1 LRMRDWIPATRQTTT
16 YLGVAVIAIIWGG
29 IYFLSNQEH
38 ERAYWDAA
46 RQGNN
51 LTRVL
56 EQYVRHVVRET
67 DSQLLA
73 LRRSYQKD
81 PEHFDIAG
89 WVADTQSQGDL
100 TLLFGIIGVDG
111 FVKKSSVGTPPSTI
125 YVGDRAHFIFQRDA
139 STDQLYISTP
149 ITGRFTKRWKIEF
162 ARRLSK
168 PDGSFDG
175 AVVSSL
181 DVAELERFFSSLD
194 IGHDGI
200 VSLVGSD
207 GVIRAQ
213 GGPDPTRTL
222 AGTSVAD
229 SLLFRVL
236 RDQPAGTYWN
246 DAAGRLPRDGVG
258 RLMSYR
264 TIPGL
269 PLIAVVGLA
278 KQEVFEQAN
287 ATLRKY
293 TVAGAVL
300 SIIVLMVMA
309 LGTLRQTKILTTTA
323 ELQRSK
329 QSAEQSNLLLHTALA
344 NIAHGLCVFDR
355 DQRLVTCNKRYREM
369 YGVTDDLAKPGT
381 ELRSILEARVSG
393 KMPSDDAE
401 RYILTRLKKI
411 TEGHPSYVEN
421 ELNDGRIYAVNHQPM
436 LDGGWVATHIDITAQ
451 RRAERSLDETKR
463 FLDSIIES
471 IPVGV
476 VVKDAE
482 TRRYVLV
489 NRTFEKMLGL
499 PRSRLL
505 RRTVFDIHGAKE
517 AELIDNADTESLRDS
532 DRISYKEIDIDIPL
546 RGMRTQATNRIVI
559 KNDQGGSK
567 YLIAVIEDVT
577 ERKKAE
583 QRIAFMAHHDAL
595 TGLANRAALVQ
606 RIDEAAAR
614 QRRSGEPFTLLL
626 LDLDRFKQV
635 NDTLG
640 HLAGDALLTETAGRL
655 RSLLRE
661 TDVLARLGGDEF
673 AIIQGGGTNRHEAA
687 MSLAERIIAMIGTPF
702 HFDGNDITIG
712 ASIGIALAPEHESNS
727 DTLLKMADLALYR
740 AKSAGRN
747 GYCFFDPEMSKVA
760 SARHEIEND
769 LRRAIQQNE
778 LKLHYQPIIDA
789 KTQKICSVEAL
800 VRWQHPTKG
809 LILPDLFVPLA
820 EETGLIAQIGEWVLL
835 TACRQAA
842 TWPADVKVAVNLS
855 LVQFGKTNLADVVM
869 RALIDSGLRPE
880 RLELEITETALI
892 ESAAQCLPALRQF
905 KNFGITIVLD
915 DFGTGYS
922 SLSQLVMFPFDK
934 IKIDK
939 SFIQN
944 LTKRAD
950 CAAIISATLTLA
962 QSLSIETTAEGIETV
977 EQSRLLR
984 LAGVTSLQGYLFQRP
999 VPASELNFDGV
1010 YGSAMMENAA

>member
-1 LRMRDWIPATRQTTT
+1 MRDWIPAIRQTTT
-16 YLGVAVIAIIWGG
+16 YLGAAVIAIIWGG

-81 PEHFDIAG
+81 PEHFDIAR

-100 TLLFGIIGVDG
+100 TLLFGIIGADG
-111 FVKKSSVGTPPSTI
+111 FVKKSSVGTPPATI
-125 YVGDRAHFIFQRDA
+125 YVGDRAHFTFQRDA

-168 PDGSFDG
+168 PDGSFEG
-175 AVVSSL
+175 VVVSSL

-246 DAAGRLPRDGVG
+246 DAVGRTPRDGIV

-293 TVAGAVL
+293 TVTGTLL
-300 SIIVLMVMA
+300 SVIVLMVMA
-309 LGTLRQTKILTTTA
+309 LGTLRQAKILTTTA

-344 NIAHGLCVFDR
+344 NMAHGLCVFDR

-369 YGVTDDLAKPGT
+369 YGVTDELAEPGT
-381 ELRSILEARVSG
+381 GLRTILEARVSG
-393 KMPSDDAE
+393 KMPPEDAV
-401 RYILTRLKKI
+401 RYVLTRLKKI
-411 TEGHPSYVEN
+411 TEGRPSYVEN
-421 ELNDGRIYAVNHQPM
+421 EQNDGRIYAVNHQPM
-436 LDGGWVATHIDITAQ
+436 LDGGWVATHIDVTAQ
-451 RRAERSLDETKR
+451 RGAERALDQTKR

-476 VVKDAE
+476 IVKDAE

-489 NRTFEKMLGL
+489 NRTFETMLGL
-499 PRSRLL
+499 SRSNLL
-505 RRTVFDIHGAKE
+505 GHTVFDIHNAKD
-517 AELIDNADTESLRDS
+517 AKLIDDADTECLRDG
-532 DRISYKEIDIDIPL
+532 DRVSYDEIELDTPL

-559 KNDQGGSK
+559 RDNQGGSK
-567 YLIAVIEDVT
+567 YLLAVIEDVT

-614 QRRSGEPFTLLL
+614 QRRSAEPFTVLL

-640 HLAGDALLTETAGRL
+640 HLAGDALLTEVAGRL
-655 RSLLRE
+655 KSLLRE

-673 AIIQGGGTNRHEAA
+673 AIIQAGETNQHEAA
-687 MSLAERIIAMIGTPF
+687 RSLAERTIEMIGRPF
-702 HFDGNDITIG
+702 HVDGGDITIG
-712 ASIGIALAPEHESNS
+712 TSIGIALAAEHESNS

-869 RALIDSGLRPE
+869 RALVDSGLRPE

-892 ESAAQCLPALRQF
+892 ESAAQCLPVLRQF

-922 SLSQLVMFPFDK
+922 SLSQLAMFPFDK

-962 QSLSIETTAEGIETV
+962 QNLSIETTAEGIETV

>member
-1 LRMRDWIPATRQTTT
+1 
-16 YLGVAVIAIIWGG
+16 
-29 IYFLSNQEH
+29 
-38 ERAYWDAA
+38 
-46 RQGNN
+46 
-51 LTRVL
+51 
-56 EQYVRHVVRET
+56 
-67 DSQLLA
+67 
-73 LRRSYQKD
+73 
-81 PEHFDIAG
+81 
-89 WVADTQSQGDL
+89 
-100 TLLFGIIGVDG
+100 
-111 FVKKSSVGTPPSTI
+111 
-125 YVGDRAHFIFQRDA
+125 
-139 STDQLYISTP
+139 
-149 ITGRFTKRWKIEF
+149 
-162 ARRLSK
+162 
-168 PDGSFDG
+168 
-175 AVVSSL
+175 
-181 DVAELERFFSSLD
+181 
-194 IGHDGI
+194 
-200 VSLVGSD
+200 
-207 GVIRAQ
+207 
-213 GGPDPTRTL
+213 
-222 AGTSVAD
+222 
-229 SLLFRVL
+229 
-236 RDQPAGTYWN
+236 
-246 DAAGRLPRDGVG
+246 
-258 RLMSYR
+258 
-264 TIPGL
+264 
-269 PLIAVVGLA
+269 
-278 KQEVFEQAN
+278 
-287 ATLRKY
+287 
-293 TVAGAVL
+293 
-300 SIIVLMVMA
+300 VLMVMV

-436 LDGGWVATHIDITAQ
+436 LDGGWVATHIDVTAQ

-559 KNDQGGSK
+559 KNDQGGPK

-869 RALIDSGLRPE
+869 RALVDSGLRPE

>member
-1 LRMRDWIPATRQTTT
+1 MSNWFPAIRQTTT
-16 YLGVAVIAIIWGG
+16 SLGVAVIAIIWGG
-29 IYFLSNQEH
+29 IYFLAHQEH

-81 PEHFDIAG
+81 SEHFDITR
-89 WVADTQSQGDL
+89 WVADTQSQGNL
-100 TLLFGIIGVDG
+100 TLLFGIIGADG
-111 FVKKSSVGTPPSTI
+111 FVKRSSIGTPPSTL

-149 ITGRFTKRWKIEF
+149 VTGHVTKRWKIEF
-162 ARRLSK
+162 ARRLTG

-181 DVAELERFFSSLD
+181 DVVELERFFSSLD

-213 GGPDPTRTL
+213 GGPDPTTLIL
-222 AGTSVAD
+222 AGTSVAN
-229 SLLFRVL
+229 SLLFGEL
-236 RDQPAGTYWN
+236 RGHSAGAYWN
-246 DAAGRLPRDGVG
+246 DATGGTPRDGIV

-264 TIPGL
+264 TISGL

-278 KQEVFEQAN
+278 RQEVFKQAN

-293 TVAGAVL
+293 VAAGAVL
-300 SIIVLMVMA
+300 SAIVLMVMA
-309 LGTLRQTKILTTTA
+309 LGTLRQAQILAATA

-329 QSAEQSNLLLHTALA
+329 QSAEQSNTLLHTALT
-344 NIAHGLCVFDR
+344 NIAHGLCVFDG
-355 DQRLVTCNKRYREM
+355 DQRLVACNKRYREM
-369 YGVTDDLAKPGT
+369 YGVTDELAEPGT
-381 ELRSILEARVSG
+381 GWRTILEARVSG
-393 KMPSDDAE
+393 KMPLEDAGE
-401 RYILTRLKKI
+401 YILSRLKKI
-411 TEGHPSYVEN
+411 TEGSPSYVEN
-421 ELNDGRIYAVNHQPM
+421 EQRNGRIYAVNHQPM
-436 LDGGWVATHIDITAQ
+436 QDGGWVATHVDITAQ
-451 RRAERSLDETKR
+451 RRAERALGETKR

-476 VVKDAE
+476 IVKDAE
-482 TRRYVLV
+482 TLRYVLV
-489 NRTFEKMLGL
+489 NRTFESMLGW
-499 PRSRLL
+499 SRGDLL
-505 RRTVFDIHGAKE
+505 GRTVFDVHNAKD
-517 AELIDNADTESLRDS
+517 AKLIDDADKECLWEG
-532 DRISYKEIDIDIPL
+532 DRVTYDEIDLDTPL
-546 RGMRTQATNRIVI
+546 RGMRIQATNRIVI
-559 KNDQGGSK
+559 RDDHGASK
-567 YLIAVIEDVT
+567 YLLAVIEDVT
-577 ERKKAE
+577 ERKKSE

-614 QRRSGEPFTLLL
+614 QRRNAEPFTVLL

-640 HLAGDALLTETAGRL
+640 HLAGDALLTEVAGRL
-655 RSLLRE
+655 KSLLRE

-673 AIIQGGGTNRHEAA
+673 AIIQADETNQHEAA
-687 MSLAERIIAMIGTPF
+687 MSLAERIIGMIGKPF
-702 HFDGNDITIG
+702 HVEGGEIIIG
-712 ASIGIALAPEHESNS
+712 TSIGIALASDHESNS

-760 SARHEIEND
+760 DARHEIEND

-820 EETGLIAQIGEWVLL
+820 EETGLIAQIGEWVLR

-842 TWPADVKVAVNLS
+842 TWPADVKLAVNLS

-869 RALIDSGLRPE
+869 RALVDSGLRPE

-905 KNFGITIVLD
+905 KSFGITIVLD

-922 SLSQLVMFPFDK
+922 SLSQLAMFPFDK

-999 VPASELNFDGV
+999 VPASEIDFDGV
-1010 YGSAMMENAA
+1010 YGSAMMEDAA

>member
-1 LRMRDWIPATRQTTT
+1 MRDWIPATRQTTT

-162 ARRLSK
+162 ARRLNK

-213 GGPDPTRTL
+213 GGPNPTRTL

-236 RDQPAGTYWN
+236 RHQPAGTYWN
-246 DAAGRLPRDGVG
+246 DADGRAPRDGVG

-300 SIIVLMVMA
+300 SIIVLMVMV

-436 LDGGWVATHIDITAQ
+436 LDGGWVATHIDVTAQ

-489 NRTFEKMLGL
+489 NRTFEQMLGL

-532 DRISYKEIDIDIPL
+532 DRISYKEIDVDIPL

-559 KNDQGGSK
+559 KNDQGGPK

-869 RALIDSGLRPE
+869 RALVDSGLRPE

-1010 YGSAMMENAA
+1010 YGSAMVENAA

>member
-1 LRMRDWIPATRQTTT
+1 MRDWIPATRQTTT

-29 IYFLSNQEH
+29 IYFLSNQDH

-139 STDQLYISTP
+139 STDQLYVSTP

-559 KNDQGGSK
+559 KNDQGGPK

-869 RALIDSGLRPE
+869 RALVDSGLRPE

>member
-1 LRMRDWIPATRQTTT
+1 MRDWIPATRQTTT

-29 IYFLSNQEH
+29 IYFLSNQDH

-100 TLLFGIIGVDG
+100 TLLFGISGVDG

-139 STDQLYISTP
+139 STDQLYVSTP

-559 KNDQGGSK
+559 KNDQGGPK

-869 RALIDSGLRPE
+869 RALVDSGLRPE

>member
-29 IYFLSNQEH
+29 IYFLSNQDH

-139 STDQLYISTP
+139 STDQLYVSTP

-436 LDGGWVATHIDITAQ
+436 LDGGWVATHIDVTAQ

-532 DRISYKEIDIDIPL
+532 DRISYKEIDVDIPL

-559 KNDQGGSK
+559 KNDQGGPK

-869 RALIDSGLRPE
+869 RALVDSGLRPE

-1010 YGSAMMENAA
+1010 YGSAMVENAA

>member
-1 LRMRDWIPATRQTTT
+1 MHDWIPAIRQTTT
-16 YLGVAVIAIIWGG
+16 YLGAAVIIIIWGG

-38 ERAYWDAA
+38 ERAYWDAT

-56 EQYVRHVVRET
+56 DEYVSHVVRET

-81 PEHFDIAG
+81 PEHFDIAR
-89 WVADTQSQGDL
+89 WATDAQPQGGL

-111 FVKKSSVGTPPSTI
+111 FVKQSTIGTPPSTI
-125 YVGDRAHFIFQRDA
+125 YVGDRDHFKFQRDT

-149 ITGRFTKRWKIEF
+149 LTGRFTKRWKIEF
-162 ARRLSK
+162 ARRLNR

-175 AVVSSL
+175 VIVSSL
-181 DVAELERFFSSLD
+181 DVAELEKFFSSLD
-194 IGHDGI
+194 LGHDGI

-207 GVIRAQ
+207 GLIRAQ
-213 GGPDPTRTL
+213 GGPDPTTRTR
-222 AGTSVAD
+222 AGMSVAD
-229 SLLFRVL
+229 SLLFRAL
-236 RDQPAGTYWN
+236 RDQPAGTYWT
-246 DAAGRLPRDGVG
+246 DADGRTTRHGVQ

-264 TIPGL
+264 AISGL
-269 PLIAVVGLA
+269 PLIAVVGVP

-293 TVAGAVL
+293 AITGALL
-300 SIIVLMVMA
+300 SVIVLIVIV
-309 LGTLRQTKILTTTA
+309 LGTLRQAQILAAAA

-344 NIAHGLCVFDR
+344 NMAHGLCVFDR

-369 YGVTDDLAKPGT
+369 YGLTDALAEPGT
-381 ELRSILEARVSG
+381 KLRTILEARVSG
-393 KMPSDDAE
+393 KMLPEGAE
-401 RYILTRLKKI
+401 QNILRRLKKI
-411 TEGHPSYVEN
+411 TDGRPSYVET
-421 ELNDGRIYAVNHQPM
+421 EQNDGRIYAINHQPM
-436 LDGGWVATHIDITAQ
+436 LGGGWVATHIDVTAQ

-476 VVKDAE
+476 IVKDAE

-489 NRTFEKMLGL
+489 NRTFETMLGW
-499 PRSRLL
+499 SRNNLL
-505 RRTVFDIHGAKE
+505 GCTVFDVHDAKD
-517 AELIDNADTESLRDS
+517 AKLIDDADRECIRDGEHV
-532 DRISYKEIDIDIPL
+532 SYDEIELDTPL

-559 KNDQGGSK
+559 KDEHGASK
-567 YLIAVIEDVT
+567 YLLAVIEDVT
-577 ERKKAE
+577 ERKRAE

-614 QRRSGEPFTLLL
+614 QRRSAEPFTVLL

-640 HLAGDALLTETAGRL
+640 HLAGDALLTEVAGRL
-655 RSLLRE
+655 KSLLRE

-673 AIIQGGGTNRHEAA
+673 AIIQAGETNQHEAA
-687 MSLAERIIAMIGTPF
+687 MSLAERIIGLIGKPF
-702 HFDGNDITIG
+702 HIDGGEITIG
-712 ASIGIALAPEHESNS
+712 TSIGIALASDQESNS
-727 DTLLKMADLALYR
+727 DALLKMADLALYR

-760 SARHEIEND
+760 DARHEIESD
-769 LRRAIQQNE
+769 LRRALQQNE
-778 LKLHYQPIIDA
+778 LKLYYQPVIDA

-820 EETGLIAQIGEWVLL
+820 EETGLIAQIGEWVLH

-842 TWPADVKVAVNLS
+842 TWPTEVKVAINLS
-855 LVQFGKTNLADVVM
+855 LVQFGKTNLPDVVM
-869 RALIDSGLRPE
+869 RALVDSGLRPE

-892 ESAAQCLPALRQF
+892 ESAAQCLPALRQL
-905 KNFGITIVLD
+905 KSFGITIVLD

-962 QSLSIETTAEGIETV
+962 HSLSIETTAEGVETAD
-977 EQSRLLR
+977 QCRLLR
-984 LAGVTSLQGYLFQRP
+984 LAGVTSLQGYLFKRP
-999 VPASELNFDGV
+999 VPASEIDFDGV
-1010 YGSAMMENAA
+1010 YGSPTMEDAA

>member
-1 LRMRDWIPATRQTTT
+1 
-16 YLGVAVIAIIWGG
+16 
-29 IYFLSNQEH
+29 
-38 ERAYWDAA
+38 
-46 RQGNN
+46 
-51 LTRVL
+51 
-56 EQYVRHVVRET
+56 
-67 DSQLLA
+67 
-73 LRRSYQKD
+73 
-81 PEHFDIAG
+81 
-89 WVADTQSQGDL
+89 
-100 TLLFGIIGVDG
+100 
-111 FVKKSSVGTPPSTI
+111 
-125 YVGDRAHFIFQRDA
+125 
-139 STDQLYISTP
+139 
-149 ITGRFTKRWKIEF
+149 
-162 ARRLSK
+162 
-168 PDGSFDG
+168 
-175 AVVSSL
+175 
-181 DVAELERFFSSLD
+181 
-194 IGHDGI
+194 
-200 VSLVGSD
+200 
-207 GVIRAQ
+207 
-213 GGPDPTRTL
+213 
-222 AGTSVAD
+222 
-229 SLLFRVL
+229 
-236 RDQPAGTYWN
+236 
-246 DAAGRLPRDGVG
+246 
-258 RLMSYR
+258 MSYR

-287 ATLRKY
+287 ATLRNY
-293 TVAGAVL
+293 AVTGALL
-300 SIIVLMVMA
+300 SVIALMVMV
-309 LGTLRQTKILTTTA
+309 LGTLRQAKILTTTA

-355 DQRLVTCNKRYREM
+355 DQRLVACNKRYREM

-401 RYILTRLKKI
+401 RYTFTRLKKI
-411 TEGHPSYVEN
+411 IEGHPSYFEN

-436 LDGGWVATHIDITAQ
+436 LDGGWVATHIDVTAQ

-505 RRTVFDIHGAKE
+505 RRAVFDIHGPKE

-532 DRISYKEIDIDIPL
+532 DRVSYKEIDIDIPL

-559 KNDQGGSK
+559 KNDQGDPK

-640 HLAGDALLTETAGRL
+640 HLAGDALLTETAGRF

-687 MSLAERIIAMIGTPF
+687 ISLAERIIAMIGTPF

-869 RALIDSGLRPE
+869 RALVDSGLRPE

-922 SLSQLVMFPFDK
+922 SLSQLAMFPFDK

-999 VPASELNFDGV
+999 VPASELNFDGI